1 MKMYNKVK
9 EKEREL
15 KENGNLEEK
24 IRKNSLRTFFSYLL
38 SA

>member
-1 MKMYNKVK
+1 MKIYNRVK
-9 EKEREL
+9 EKNREL
-15 KENGNLEEK
+15 KENGNFKEK